1 MFWDHFRATIALEGK
16 DVSKENRHLFRIPV
30 SCIHIYSISTI
41 AGIIIVESKWNV
53 QRARPKCPATAWSF
67 PATCTM
73 GNSDR
78 CKYDNHVELTNQH
91 LLKGGI

>member
-1 MFWDHFRATIALEGK
+1 MMLWDKMYPKKIHM
-16 DVSKENRHLFRIPV
+16 HC
-30 SCIHIYSISTI
+30 CIMHTNIYSISTI
-41 AGIIIVESKWNV
+41 ASIIIVESKWNV
-53 QRARPKCPATAWSF
+53 QGAGPKCPATAWSF